1 MKEEEGIQKKK
12 LSYAVSKKR
21 KKKEA
26 TAFLIVVT
34 DLEYV
39 VRILS
44 T

>member
-1 MKEEEGIQKKK
+1 MKEEGIQKKK

-21 KKKEA
+21 KKKKA
-26 TAFLIVVT
+26 TAFLMVVT